1 MERQVTELRAQTA
14 NAIRTLALSYQSLM
28 KDAEI
33 SPDDVLEASRQK
45 LQIDVHTMEIDQ
57 AARSLLTC
65 IRKIKELKV
74 TDNTYQGDRE
84 KFEEECKEST
94 QAINQQVNECY
105 QQLSDLS
112 NEGFAILQ
120 EASKLLR

>member
-1 MERQVTELRAQTA
+1 MERQVTQLRAQTA
-14 NAIRTLALSYQSLM
+14 YAIRTLALSYQSLM

-33 SPDDVLEASRQK
+33 SSDDVLEASRQK
-45 LQIDVHTMEIDQ
+45 LQIDIHTMEIDQ

-74 TDNTYQGDRE
+74 TDNTYQADRE
-84 KFEEECKEST
+84 HFEEECKEST

-120 EASKLLR
+120 QASKLLR